1 MIDAQ
6 LASYATVRELEYME
20 AVEKHR
26 SQRAAAKALKVDGK
40 TLRQALQRVRAR
52 AALKGYSP
60 EHDMTRT
67 VPDGFKV
74 KGVSSLYVDGK
85 LSSQWVKS
93 TVDDERREQIVR
105 EFVEELAAG
114 VAGKAPI
121 VTPPSVTNSD
131 LLAVYPIGDHHHG
144 MKADAEET
152 GVNYDLKISASLLE
166 TAVDYLA
173 SITPPT
179 EHALLINLGDFF
191 HANDSTN
198 ETPGHG
204 NKLDVDS
211 RYGKVMHSGGL
222 ALVKCVL
229 RLLEKHKTVTV
240 WNMRGNHD
248 PDAAFALALAMSF
261 YFNAEPRVH
270 VDMGPSLYKYMRFG
284 KNLIGSHHGHG
295 AKAAEL
301 PLLMANDKPQDWGE
315 TEHRVWHCGHIH
327 HKTQKEY
334 VGCTVETHR
343 TLAGPDGWHHGKG
356 YRSKRDMN
364 AIIYH
369 RQWGEVQRSR
379 FDLGML
385 Q

>member
-1 MIDAQ
+1 MDAQ
-6 LASYATVRELEYME
+6 LLSYATVRELEYVE
-20 AVEKHR
+20 AIEKHGSHR
-26 SQRAAAKALKVDGK
+26 KAAKALGIHPSVVD
-40 TLRQALQRVRAR
+40 RSMQALKAR
-52 AALKGYSP
+52 AAQ
-60 EHDMTRT
+60 RT
-67 VPDGFKV
+67 ASQHQDVNAIPDGFTIT
-74 KGVSSLYVDGK
+74 GTSTLSRTADG
-85 LSSQWVKS
+85 LQWVK
-93 TVDDERREQIVR
+93 TAMDKQRQEQLVR

-114 VAGKAPI
+114 VAGKAPT
-121 VTPPSVTNSD
+121 VTPPIATNSD

-152 GVNYDLKISASLLE
+152 GVNYDLKISSNLLE

-179 EHALLINLGDFF
+179 EHALLINLGDFY

-211 RYGKVMHSGGL
+211 RYGKVMHSGAL
-222 ALVKCVL
+222 SLVKCVL
-229 RLLEKHKTVTV
+229 RLLEKHQTVTV

-284 KNLIGSHHGHG
+284 KNLLGSHHGHG
-295 AKAAEL
+295 AKAGEL